1 MSHVSNEYEKGLT
14 KHVSPCQ
21 GTYASWFT
29 TQSITSTPT
38 SSPSLLTNA
47 ISYVVAALPEPSLC
61 LPAANALRDLCDA
74 NRAALAPHIGAFAE
88 VHAGLTG
95 IPVSDVIVPRVSI
108 FSVCVYQDTEKS
120 KVLQSIASVIQALPP
135 EEEIPPVLAIVS
147 PVVEKLEQALRSSSR
162 VCSHDAPF
170 VALFSVLGSS
180 LASRRSACRSHRP
193 TSNTVGS
200 SQRAYPHRRFVAHH

>member
-1 MSHVSNEYEKGLT
+1 MSVQEAVPLEDNPFIARLFGPDVLGRLPTTGQDRIRRTALSLT
-14 KHVSPCQ
+14 GELRFELSRDGTEGGFQ

-29 TQSITSTPT
+29 TQSMTSTSP
-38 SSPSLLTNA
+38 SSPSLLMNA

-88 VHAGLTG
+88 LHAGLTG
-95 IPVSDVIVPRVSI
+95 IPVSGWCASRLFLLTAS
-108 FSVCVYQDTEKS
+108 QDTEKS

-162 VCSHDAPF
+162 VC
-170 VALFSVLGSS
+170 
-180 LASRRSACRSHRP
+180 RRSVSLMV
-193 TSNTVGS
+193 T
-200 SQRAYPHRRFVAHH
+200 